1 MHENSEMKVV
11 AIAAVADNGVI
22 GSGDDMLWHLPEDFR
37 RFKRVT
43 MGHTLVFGRRTFE
56 QIGKLPGRRHI
67 VCTRDPDWSAEGVDV
82 AASVPAAVEMARA
95 AGEDV
100 CYIAG
105 GAQVYAAAMEL
116 CTGLDIT
123 VVHQSPRGS
132 ARFPEISPDRWREVS
147 RDRREGFDFVQFVP
161 VESVD
166 EG

>member
-1 MHENSEMKVV
+1 MRVI

-22 GSGDDMLWHLPEDFR
+22 GSGDDMLWHIPEDFR
-37 RFKRVT
+37 RFKKVT

-67 VCTRDPDWSAEGVDV
+67 VCTRDPGWSGDGVDV
-82 AASVPAAVEMARA
+82 ADSVPRAVEMARA
-95 AGEDV
+95 SGEDI

-105 GAQVYAAAMEL
+105 GAQVYAQAMDL

-123 VVHQSPRGS
+123 LVHQSPAGA
-132 ARFPEISPDRWREVS
+132 ARFPEISADRWREVS
-147 RDRREGFDFVQFVP
+147 RDRRDGFDFVQYEP
-161 VESVD
+161 LESAD

>member
-1 MHENSEMKVV
+1 MQVI

-22 GSGDDMLWHLPEDFR
+22 GSGEDMLWHIGEDFR
-37 RFKRVT
+37 RFKQVT

-82 AASVPAAVEMARA
+82 AFSVPRAVEMARA
-95 AGEDV
+95 AGEDI
-100 CYIAG
+100 CFIAG
-105 GAQVYAAAMEL
+105 GAQIYAAAMEL

-123 VVHQSPRGS
+123 AVHRSPEGA
-132 ARFPEISPDRWREVS
+132 ARFPEIAASRWREVS
-147 RDRREGFDFVQFVP
+147 RNRRDGFDFVQFRP
-161 VESVD
+161 LESRS